1 MRAELA
7 ERAQQAVDRALAAG
21 ADDVWAVAQQSRDVE
36 FSYRDGALEKV
47 QDATSRNLS
56 VQVYSQGRYS
66 SHQTTDLNPDRL
78 GSFLDQAVASTAALE
93 PDPYRAITPSELFEH
108 RPQANLDLVD
118 SAVATLEREQRLEWC
133 MSLDA
138 AARNHENVISAT
150 AGIYDGSVAYAVASS
165 NGFAGFRDATY
176 CWLGTNVTLRDR
188 GDRRASDGF
197 YAGGTHVA
205 DLPGARAV
213 AETALD
219 RALVRLDADQGP
231 TTRTT
236 MLVDSRA
243 ASSLVERL
251 LQSAYARSVQQGRSF
266 WSNLQGRKA
275 FSDKLTLVDEP
286 LIRRG
291 LGSRLFD
298 DEGIA
303 AGRLPL
309 VEAGIVR
316 DIYVDTYYGRK
327 ADMRPT
333 TGSPSNV
340 TVGPGELSLEELVS
354 DVGEGIYVTS
364 WLGGN
369 ADGTTGDFSLGL
381 RGHVIENGVIGR
393 PVGEMNVT
401 GNLRK
406 LFGRLELTGSDVYP
420 YATILSPSLVFTG
433 VDFSGA

>member
-7 ERAQQAVDRALAAG
+7 ERADQAVQLALEAG
-21 ADDVWAVAQQSRDVE
+21 ADDVWAVAQQSRNVE

-56 VQVYSQGRYS
+56 VQVYSNGRYS
-66 SHQTTDLNPDRL
+66 SHRTTDLNPERL
-78 GSFLDQAVASTAALE
+78 GSFLAQAVASTAALE
-93 PDPYRAITPSELFEH
+93 PDPHRAITPAELF
-108 RPQANLDLVD
+108 RNPPQANLDLVD
-118 SAVATLEREQRLEWC
+118 SAVARLDRDERLAWC
-133 MSLDA
+133 VALDET
-138 AARNHENVISAT
+138 ARDHEKVISAT
-150 AGIYDGSVAYAVASS
+150 SGIYDGSVSYAVASS
-165 NGFAGFRDATY
+165 NGFQGFRDTTY
-176 CWLGTNVTLRDR
+176 CWLGASVTLRDR
-188 GDRRASDGF
+188 GDRRASDSF
-197 YAGGTHVA
+197 YAGATHVA
-205 DLPGARAV
+205 DLPGPRTI

-219 RALVRLDADQGP
+219 RALVRLDADKGP

-243 ASSLVERL
+243 ASSLVGRL
-251 LQSAYARSVQQGRSF
+251 LQPAYARSVQQGRSF
-266 WSNLQGRKA
+266 WSNLPGKKV

-303 AGRLPL
+303 SRRLPL
-309 VEAGIVR
+309 VEAGVVR

-327 ADMRPT
+327 AGMQPT
-333 TGSPSNV
+333 TGGPSNV
-340 TVGPGELSLEELVS
+340 TVATGALSLEELVRE
-354 DVGEGIYVTS
+354 VGEGIYVTS

-381 RGHVIENGVIGR
+381 RGHVIENGAIGR

-406 LFGRLELTGSDVYP
+406 LFGRLELIGNDVYP
-420 YATILSPSLVFTG
+420 YATILSPSLAFTG
-433 VDFSGA
+433 VDFSGS